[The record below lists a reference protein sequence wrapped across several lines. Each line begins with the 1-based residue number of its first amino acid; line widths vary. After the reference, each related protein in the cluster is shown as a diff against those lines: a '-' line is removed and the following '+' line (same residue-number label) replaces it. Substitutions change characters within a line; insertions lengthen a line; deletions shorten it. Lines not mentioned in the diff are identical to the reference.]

1 MGWGVAKSNLRN
13 LFGTG
18 PDCPLVAPDGPRSD
32 GPGPDDPGS
41 AGGRLEAEGF
51 VMSVALAVF
60 VVASCLF

>member
-1 MGWGVAKSNLRN
+1 MGWGTGRSNLGN

-32 GPGPDDPGS
+32 DPGS
-41 AGGRLEAEGF
+41 AGGRLEAKGF
-51 VMSVALAVF
+51 VMSVALAVL